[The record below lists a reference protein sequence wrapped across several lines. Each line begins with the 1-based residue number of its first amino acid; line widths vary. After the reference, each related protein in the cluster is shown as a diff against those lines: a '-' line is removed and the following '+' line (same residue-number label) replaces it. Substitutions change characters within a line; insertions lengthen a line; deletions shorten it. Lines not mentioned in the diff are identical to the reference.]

1 DHQQDTVDQ
10 ELFQEPAERR
20 LFTSYQEVAEK
31 VEPQVEAQ
39 QYENALLQIL
49 EMKEPIDSFF
59 DDVMVMA
66 EDRKIRQNRLSL
78 LTAIAHLFLQVGD
91 FSKMHGADQE

>member
-1 DHQQDTVDQ
+1 MDQ
-10 ELFQEPAERR
+10 ELLQEPAEKR
-20 LFTSYQEVAEK
+20 LFTSYLEVAEK
-31 VEPQVEAQ
+31 VEPLLEVQ

-66 EDRKIRQNRLSL
+66 EDREIRQNRLSL

-91 FSKMHGADQE
+91 FSKMHGAD